1 MDIDSLSAK
10 DKERLVTLL
19 REKAFRKAHT
29 VIDDFKPYDWQ
40 KEFLASSEGNAQSL
54 LMAGNRTGKTFCGAA
69 AMSYH
74 LTGLY
79 PEWWEGRRFV
89 KPINAWASGV
99 SNSKTRDIVQME
111 LLGQPDDPSRK
122 GTGATVR
129 LYP

>member
-40 KEFLASSEGNAQSL
+40 KEFLASSEGNALFL
-54 LMAGNRTGKTFCGAA
+54 LMAGNRTGKPFTGAA

-79 PEWWEGRRFV
+79 PEWW
-89 KPINAWASGV
+89 
-99 SNSKTRDIVQME
+99 
-111 LLGQPDDPSRK
+111 DDPVGGLIQPLAQACNARGDDSVVTHERQ
-122 GTGATVR
+122 
-129 LYP
+129 